1 VLLLLMMMKK
11 IDYHFPKR
19 WTMKIVEKVLNVEKD
34 HPMLVL
40 NDQKNLNVFVVV
52 VVVVVVLV
60 HSEMIDKN
68 MNFL

>member
-1 VLLLLMMMKK
+1 MKK

-19 WTMKIVEKVLNVEKD
+19 GMMKIVEKVLNVEKD

-40 NDQKNLNVFVVV
+40 NDQKNLNVFVIVVVAVV
-52 VVVVVVLV
+52 VVSV

>member
-1 VLLLLMMMKK
+1 VLLLLMKK

-19 WTMKIVEKVLNVEKD
+19 WTMKIVEKVLNVEKGR
-34 HPMLVL
+34 PMLVL

-52 VVVVVVLV
+52 VVAVVVVLV